1 MACVISWCLV
11 YPGISWPPRVSKW
24 MNHGMDI
31 SLLLPLWTIKIKAM
45 KMFVVRMSRFCI
57 AISICDCLPQTR
69 WYFLLPGVWYWTL
82 EWILMY
88 LQETQGLLPGQFKIL
103 SNGKQNS
110 GQEYSAIVFSVC
122 VDICVPFNGKRL
134 RGPAMVT
141 RGGLKSW
148 STSFGRNIPT
158 SETDLLFEDLLLPK
172 IFTWR
177 KLQVLL
183 DH

>member
-1 MACVISWCLV
+1 MNE
-11 YPGISWPPRVSKW
+11 PRDG
-24 MNHGMDI
+24 HIDPFFY
-31 SLLLPLWTIKIKAM
+31 LCETIEIKAM

-69 WYFLLPGVWYWTL
+69 WLWYFLLPGVWSWTL

-88 LQETQGLLPGQFKIL
+88 LQETQGLLPGRFKIL

-110 GQEYSAIVFSVC
+110 GQEHSTIVFSLHT
-122 VDICVPFNGKRL
+122 CVPFTGKRL

-158 SETDLLFEDLLLPK
+158 RETDLLFEDLLLPK

-177 KLQVLL
+177 EPQVLL